1 MSNRKNYLKSLAASI
16 KELIDGREADDSEL
30 LNTTELDKQFCQTHQ
45 EHALLEAIY
54 HGRYID
60 AQHIIS
66 SGLIIKSPEFAQ
78 QCKQFLKFCDNEE
91 LQQLIEFFLKK
102 YGY

>member
-30 LNTTELDKQFCQTHQ
+30 LTTTELDKQFSQTHQ

-54 HGRYID
+54 HDRYID

-66 SGLIIKSPEFAQ
+66 SGYTSSYTR
-78 QCKQFLKFCDNEE
+78 KQSSC
-91 LQQLIEFFLKK
+91 
-102 YGY
+102 